1 MKQQG
6 EILKQASKGKYI
18 QVNIA
23 PFRRA
28 AVGGDVLTSNPDAF
42 EYTFLGKYIFGRV
55 VKV

>member
-6 EILKQASKGKYI
+6 KILKQASKGRYI